1 MSDPSSPRQRDK
13 ELRHLLWIAGGAMLG
28 ALLCVL
34 LTVLYFAQALDLNP
48 TARDL
53 QRAVAQ
59 QSPESPDKTTASEP
73 PPEEVSGPL
82 CSAHFY
88 FQTAEEEPVV
98 GTVTQSPENG
108 KTPSL
113 GRAPPMRISSEQLVP
128 RLPCNEPYRLS
139 FKPRGHDSGWQTY
152 EVVVIPEQDTY
163 FIEVGG
169 AQLSPTCPLRMVFE
183 LSDGTP
189 LAGSARLAHDIEGR
203 VWLPLDAQGAVEF
216 PAAPCTSDVGGW
228 LVSEQHGKHRFRLQ
242 REPADQRELRWVLGR
257 QAIVRLV
264 DSHGELVAEAEIRDE
279 GVELLEP
286 SVYRL
291 TANRPTARFRVFRPS
306 LVAGEAEVPPD
317 QEAVQFTVHT
327 VELDGETHDVE
338 LSDLRE
344 VSVHLLCDGCEG
356 PVACGLTA
364 CAGRTPDWLC
374 SCPAEDT
381 PLWLYG
387 ESEEVNDKL
396 MAVVPSEVDH
406 LELDARDAR
415 ASLHLHI
422 TTQPDRRAGP
432 IRLERLASHGAPM
445 EWLGSHRRQLRS
457 PWSVEGL
464 LPGPWLLTW
473 TILMRTEAGEW
484 ASETHQLEVELEPG
498 ERRELGDLAE
508 L

>member
-1 MSDPSSPRQRDK
+1 
-13 ELRHLLWIAGGAMLG
+13 MLG

-48 TARDL
+48 TASDL

-59 QSPESPDKTTASEP
+59 PSPEPPASPDTTTASEP

-98 GTVTQSPENG
+98 GTITQTPEDG
-108 KTPSL
+108 KPPL
-113 GRAPPMRISSEQLVP
+113 LWRAPPMRSSSELLVP

-139 FKPRGHDSGWQTY
+139 FKPRGRDSAWQIY
-152 EVVVIPEQDTY
+152 ELVVTPEQDTY

-203 VWLPLDAQGAVEF
+203 RRLPLDAQGAVEF
-216 PAAPCTSDVGGW
+216 PAAPCTFDLEGW
-228 LVSEQHGKHRFRLQ
+228 LVSEQHGKHRFSLQ

-264 DSHGELVAEAEIRDE
+264 DSHGELVEEAEIRDA

-291 TANRPTARFRVFRPS
+291 TANQPTVRVRVFRPS
-306 LVAGEAEVPPD
+306 LVADEADLPPE
-317 QEAVQFTVHT
+317 QEADQITVHT

-356 PVACGLTA
+356 PVACGFTP

-374 SCPAEDT
+374 SCPVDDT

-387 ESEEVNDKL
+387 ESEHFHEKL
-396 MAVVPSEVDH
+396 MAVVPPEVDH

-415 ASLHLHI
+415 ASVHLHI
-422 TTQPDRRAGP
+422 SAQADRRPGS

-445 EWLGSHRRQLRS
+445 KRLNTYRRRLRS
-457 PWSVEGL
+457 TWSVEGM

-473 TILMRTEAGEW
+473 TTIMRTEAGEW
-484 ASETHQLEVELEPG
+484 AAESHQLEVELEPG
-498 ERRELGDLAE
+498 ERRDLGDLAE